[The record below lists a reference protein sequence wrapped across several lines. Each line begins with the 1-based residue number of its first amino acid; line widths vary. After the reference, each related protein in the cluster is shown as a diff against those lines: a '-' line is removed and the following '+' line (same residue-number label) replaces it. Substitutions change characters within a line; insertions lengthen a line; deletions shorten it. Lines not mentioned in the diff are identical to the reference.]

1 MKTIYAIAAVLCV
14 TKKNKPTFKVETM
27 NIELFEPKDERFEPS
42 CTLSEIFQ
50 PMVPAFLFVCG
61 VVIGAALVLIYL
73 SMVRI

>member
-1 MKTIYAIAAVLCV
+1 
-14 TKKNKPTFKVETM
+14 M
-27 NIELFEPKDERFEPS
+27 NIELFEPEDERFEPS

>member
-1 MKTIYAIAAVLCV
+1 
-14 TKKNKPTFKVETM
+14 M
-27 NIELFEPKDERFEPS
+27 NIEFIEPENERFEPS

-50 PMVPAFLFVCG
+50 PIVPALLFLCG